1 MEVDFH
7 HSNNPLLQHSSLYYT
22 PGSGL
27 SKAEV
32 TKFAILPIV
41 IARHRLPKQ
50 SPDNQEIAS
59 LL

>member
-32 TKFAILPIV
+32 TKFAI
-41 IARHRLPKQ
+41 
-50 SPDNQEIAS
+50 
-59 LL
+59 